1 MSGSGTPSTPAAITP
16 TPARAQHE
24 KLIEHPGRVAVVIVM
39 LAAVISLGVLL
50 LRNADTDT
58 RTERIF
64 PTAVQTVSPRPGELI
79 RLQDTITA
87 DLRDG
92 LTGVLLIDG
101 AEVPLDQLEIVRP
114 LSQIS
119 FRPGPDKELLR
130 FEPGEHTATVLYWT
144 GTQNDRPAK
153 VGSYSWRFRAGA

>member
-1 MSGSGTPSTPAAITP
+1 MAAISP
-16 TPARAQHE
+16 TPARAE
-24 KLIEHPGRVAVVIVM
+24 RKKLVEHPGRVAIVIATLAVV
-39 LAAVISLGVLL
+39 LSLGVVLL
-50 LRNADTDT
+50 NNSDTDT
-58 RTERIF
+58 RSERIY

-119 FRPGPDKELLR
+119 FRPGADKDLIR
-130 FEPGEHTATVLYWT
+130 FEPGEHAATVLFWV
-144 GTQNDRPAK
+144 GTQNERPAN